1 MRQFDDQ
8 TMDRRPATGCPVSGA
23 ATGVDDPVLYSDGD
37 YLSVWEDLRGLDG
50 LSWKQV
56 DERRGFWSVVKF
68 EDAHLVL
75 RDAGTFTSE
84 RGTMLCMLGIQDP
97 AGGRQLPATDPPRH
111 TTMRASLQ
119 KALAIKPIER
129 QHEMIRELVVE
140 ALEPLADGG
149 TFDFAEA
156 MLALPVAVGGTAMGL
171 PRQDWPELVRLL
183 TASSAPEDPDYL
195 LPGGTQATLDN
206 AHRELFAYFQDIFH
220 ERRKNLG
227 DDLISVLIAT
237 EIDGRPMSPGEVMS
251 NCYSVLLGAA
261 VTTPHSPTYVLAE
274 HMEDGLLEE
283 WAADLSVTPTA
294 TEEAMRLA
302 SPVSHFMRY
311 AVEDTEIRGTKIK
324 AGDAVAVWF
333 GAVNRDEEAF
343 PDAME
348 FQLRRRPNRH
358 VSFGLGPHYCVG
370 HNVARVTLRIVFD
383 ELLTRFTGFES
394 AGERARL
401 RSNFISGYKHL
412 PIAART
418 R

>member
-1 MRQFDDQ
+1 M
-8 TMDRRPATGCPVSGA
+8 TSA
-23 ATGVDDPVLYSDGD
+23 ATTIDDPVLYSDGD
-37 YLSVWEDLRGLDG
+37 YRSVWEQLRGLDG

-56 DERRGFWSVVKF
+56 DDRRGFWSVVKF
-68 EDAHLVL
+68 DDAHQVL
-75 RDAGTFTSE
+75 HDAETFTSE
-84 RGTMLCMLGIQDP
+84 RGTMLCMLGTQDP

-111 TTMRASLQ
+111 TIMRSSLQ
-119 KALAIKPIER
+119 KALAIRPIDR
-129 QHEMIRELVVE
+129 QHDMIRDLVIE

-156 MLALPVAVGGTAMGL
+156 MLALPVAVGGAAMGL
-171 PRQDWPELVRLL
+171 PREDWPQLVKLL

-206 AHRELFAYFQDIFH
+206 AHRELFAYFQDISH

-227 DDLISVLIAT
+227 DDLISVLIKT
-237 EIDGRPMSPGEVMS
+237 EIDGRPMSPGEVIS

-274 HMEDGLLEE
+274 HMGDGLLDE
-283 WAADLSVTPTA
+283 WAADLSATPTA
-294 TEEAMRLA
+294 VEEALRLA

-311 AVEDTEIRGTKIK
+311 AVTDTEIRGTKIK

-343 PDAME
+343 PDPLT
-348 FQLRRRPNRH
+348 FQLRRKPNRH
-358 VSFGLGPHYCVG
+358 VAFGLGPHYCVG
-370 HNVARVTLRIVFD
+370 HNVARVTLRILFN
-383 ELLTRFTGFES
+383 ELLSRFTGFEP
-394 AGERARL
+394 AGAPVRL
-401 RSNFISGYKHL
+401 RSNFVAGYKQL